1 MSQDIDTEALY
12 TSADKFISLANEIAQ
27 KDTSGAVG
35 MGLRYAAARY
45 SAFESSMATK
55 DMAGEKDKIK
65 EALLKDYEMMLEEN
79 LTIYIQ
85 HTKKAQINK
94 TKEFIDNY
102 TP

>member
-1 MSQDIDTEALY
+1 MNQNIDTEALY

-27 KDTSGAVG
+27 KDTSGTVG

-85 HTKKAQINK
+85 HLASQSTQK
-94 TKEFIDNY
+94 
-102 TP
+102 